1 MKGSHILVGSDGM
14 VCLSGL
20 RKSIMLPQ
28 KRDKPQVAHHFP
40 SHAVAVLP
48 WMAPEILQQVRVHRA
63 RESKPSFKTIK
74 TRDVAEIH
82 ESVVLP

>member
-1 MKGSHILVGSDGM
+1 MVGSVGM

-28 KRDKPQVAHHFP
+28 KRDKPQIAHQFP

-63 RESKPSFKTIK
+63 RERVSPPLKPLKPVTLVEYTS
-74 TRDVAEIH
+74 H
-82 ESVVLP
+82 

>member
-1 MKGSHILVGSDGM
+1 MVGSDGM

-63 RESKPSFKTIK
+63 RERVSPPLKPLKPVTLVEYVSQ
-74 TRDVAEIH
+74 
-82 ESVVLP
+82 

>member
-1 MKGSHILVGSDGM
+1 MVSADGM

-28 KRDKPQVAHHFP
+28 KRDKPQIAHHFP

-48 WMAPEILQQVRVHRA
+48 WMAPEILQQVRA
-63 RESKPSFKTIK
+63 QRERGRVSPPLTPLKPVTLVEYMS
-74 TRDVAEIH
+74 
-82 ESVVLP
+82 

>member
-1 MKGSHILVGSDGM
+1 MLIGADGS

-28 KRDKPQVAHHFP
+28 EGDKSRMAHHFP

-48 WMAPEILQQVRVHRA
+48 WMAPEILQQVR
-63 RESKPSFKTIK
+63 SFDTLELKT
-74 TRDVAEIH
+74 
-82 ESVVLP
+82 SV

>member
-1 MKGSHILVGSDGM
+1 MVGSDGM

-28 KRDKPQVAHHFP
+28 KRDKPQSAHHFP

-48 WMAPEILQQVRVHRA
+48 WMAPEILRQVRAQRE
-63 RESKPSFKTIK
+63 RESKPTFKTIK
-74 TRDVAEIH
+74 TRDVGGIR

>member
-1 MKGSHILVGSDGM
+1 M

-28 KRDKPQVAHHFP
+28 KRDKPQIAHHFP

-48 WMAPEILQQVRVHRA
+48 WMAPEILQQVRAHRE
-63 RESKPSFKTIK
+63 RVSLPLKPLKLVTLVEYMSQ
-74 TRDVAEIH
+74 
-82 ESVVLP
+82 

>member
-1 MKGSHILVGSDGM
+1 MVSADGM

-28 KRDKPQVAHHFP
+28 KRDKPQIAHHFP

-48 WMAPEILQQVRVHRA
+48 WMAPEILQQVRA
-63 RESKPSFKTIK
+63 QRERGRVSPPLTALKPVTLVEYMS
-74 TRDVAEIH
+74 
-82 ESVVLP
+82 

>member
-1 MKGSHILVGSDGM
+1 MVGSDGM

-28 KRDKPQVAHHFP
+28 KRDKPQSAHHFP

-48 WMAPEILQQVRVHRA
+48 WMAPEILRQVRA
-63 RESKPSFKTIK
+63 QRERVSPPLKPLKPVTLVEYMSQ
-74 TRDVAEIH
+74 
-82 ESVVLP
+82 